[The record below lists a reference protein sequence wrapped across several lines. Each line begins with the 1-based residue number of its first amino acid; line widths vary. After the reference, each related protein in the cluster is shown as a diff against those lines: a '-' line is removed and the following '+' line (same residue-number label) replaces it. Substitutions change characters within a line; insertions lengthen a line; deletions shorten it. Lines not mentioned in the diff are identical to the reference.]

1 MVLKFWHTPN
11 LESSGTTACY
21 DGGIVEVTTD
31 GGTTWTQ
38 VPNANLLVGPY
49 TGLVSSSFGN
59 PLAGLNAWCNA
70 TAYFNTIA
78 DVSAYAGQTVQFRMR
93 LGSDSSVSDSGWDV
107 DDVTVQSCQTPTAVT
122 LTDLSV
128 NAGAKQAAVPVGLP
142 IAALPAAA
150 GAAMAAVYSAAAPA
164 LRTM

>member
-1 MVLKFWHTPN
+1 M
-11 LESSGTTACY
+11 
-21 DGGIVEVTTD
+21 
-31 GGTTWTQ
+31 
-38 VPNANLLVGPY
+38 
-49 TGLVSSSFGN
+49 
-59 PLAGLNAWCNA
+59 AGLNAWCNA

-128 NAGAKQAAVPVGLP
+128 NAGANQAAVPVGLP

-150 GAAMAAVYSAAAPA
+150 GAAMAAVYL
-164 LRTM
+164 LRRRR